1 MVKAN
6 YALSNS
12 AQKSSENGQRS
23 SEVAGMFSEI
33 LVMIRWK
40 SLVFD
45 SEKVNRDITSPGD
58 GGKKGGEF
66 DEQERGKRGL
76 PFVLFFPLPPFYA
89 CPLITLP
96 KVFQLLTCAFWQ
108 KSIGASSKGTL
119 NLAY

>member
-6 YALSNS
+6 HALSNS

-76 PFVLFFPLPPFYA
+76 LLCFSFLYLPFMPA
-89 CPLITLP
+89 R
-96 KVFQLLTCAFWQ
+96 
-108 KSIGASSKGTL
+108 
-119 NLAY
+119 